1 MLRAPKRD
9 AVAGFSSTLSFPTRT
24 LPAYSPAS
32 WSTIGPT
39 VRQGPHHGAHMSS
52 STGTG
57 EAVTVVAKLASVTVM
72 G

>member
-1 MLRAPKRD
+1 
-9 AVAGFSSTLSFPTRT
+9 
-24 LPAYSPAS
+24 
-32 WSTIGPT
+32 
-39 VRQGPHHGAHMSS
+39 MSS